1 MGKKKPSGELKTVS
15 LPIQAQRYRDTH
27 TLEPS
32 SSEHWGVEHI
42 QPFFPSL
49 ELMFKMENVDAVR
62 EHGLKLD
69 EPIQSIQ
76 APGLITTNAGASK
89 NVHIKQTMLVNPF
102 RWMKGEYGGA
112 LGLPTIQEC
121 ATALMNRV
129 QSPHNGAYVGGL
141 FSALFSQSGCIH
153 FPKVHGLFTGI
164 AKKHK
169 IDISDEYSDIAERP
183 WFTQNVG
190 NTFELTLSERVSTH
204 SEFRHTRNDRKS
216 VLLEGEIS
224 LGEIEV
230 LSGIGSNEN
239 IQIPDMSPVFEE
251 EEEEVDS
258 ESNCSEVST
267 SYVFGIE
274 SCGCDEDEEE
284 EEDEEDEEGFAW
296 ATMSNVPVQITIME
310 KCEGTLYE
318 LMCLEPETKKH
329 IAWLAQILF
338 ALTFA
343 QRTFGFTHNDLHSNN
358 IMYVKTENEFLNYKV
373 DGQSFKVPTH
383 GYLLKIIDFERGV
396 GSVRISGMKN
406 AKFFMSDHFSAD
418 EEAGGQY
425 NLEPFYVSGVES
437 IKPNPSFDLV
447 RLATSLFWD
456 LFPEGPDHAD
466 YTSNPIF
473 ATLIRW
479 LTLEDGTSVLFGKN
493 DPTHDRYHGFNLYK
507 AIARFCKDT
516 AIPRNEL
523 SHIVP
528 LFGLSANQQIQFDLV
543 I

>member
-15 LPIQAQRYRDTH
+15 LPIQAQRYRDTN
-27 TLEPS
+27 TLESS

-49 ELMFKMENVDAVR
+49 EMMFKMENVDAVR

-69 EPIQSIQ
+69 EPIRSIQ
-76 APGLITTNAGASK
+76 APGLITTTSGVSK
-89 NVHIKQTMLVNPF
+89 NIHIKQTMLVNPF

-112 LGLPTIQEC
+112 LGLPTIQEY
-121 ATALMNRV
+121 ASALMSRV

-141 FSALFSQSGCIH
+141 FSALFSESGCIH

-169 IDISDEYSDIAERP
+169 IDISDEYADISEKP

-190 NTFELTLSERVSTH
+190 STFNLTLSDHATAH
-204 SEFRHTRNDRKS
+204 SEFRHTRDGRTT
-216 VLLEGEIS
+216 VILEGETS
-224 LGEIEV
+224 LGEIQD
-230 LSGIGSNEN
+230 LPGIGSNEN
-239 IQIPDMSPVFEE
+239 IEIPEMSPVFEE
-251 EEEEVDS
+251 DSDEVDS
-258 ESNCSEVST
+258 ESNCSDVST
-267 SYVFGIE
+267 AYVFHVE
-274 SCGCDEDEEE
+274 SCDCD
-284 EEDEEDEEGFAW
+284 EDEEDEEDAGEEDGFAW
-296 ATMSNVPVQITIME
+296 ATMSNVPVQITVME

-318 LMCLEPETKKH
+318 LMCLEPDTKKH
-329 IAWLAQILF
+329 ISWLAQVLF

-358 IMYVKTENEFLNYKV
+358 IMYVKTDKEFLNYKV
-373 DGQSFKVPTH
+373 EGQAFRVPTH
-383 GYLLKIIDFERGV
+383 GYLLKIIDFERGA

-406 AKFFMSDHFSAD
+406 PKFFMSDHFSPD

-425 NLEPFYVSGVES
+425 NVEPFYTPGIET

-456 LFPEGPDHAD
+456 LFPEGPEHAE
-466 YTSNPIF
+466 YKSNPIF
-473 ATLIRW
+473 ITLIRW
-479 LTLEDGTSVLFGKN
+479 LTLEDGTSILFGKN

-516 AIPRNEL
+516 AVPRNEL
-523 SHIVP
+523 HHIIP
-528 LFGLSANQQIQFDLV
+528 MFGVSGTQPTHFDLV